1 MKIAL
6 LLAYA
11 IPTKTVLLI
20 ALGVVTLAYFV
31 YWSYMAAGPFS
42 QPIRLFIGFFTNFFD
57 TLGIGSFATTTSSF
71 KFLRGVPDEL
81 IPGTLNVGHAIPT
94 VAEAF
99 IFISIIAVDMR
110 TLIAMIVA
118 SVLGAWLGAGIVAKW
133 PRRAVQIG
141 LGLAL
146 VSAAGLMLMTQLN
159 LFPGGGERLS
169 LEGTRLVAGVI
180 GNFALGALMTLGIG
194 LYAPCMILVSLLG
207 MNPIAAFPIMM
218 GSCAFL
224 MPAGSVR
231 FIRSGRYD
239 LKAATALAIGGVPGV
254 LLAAFWVKSLSL
266 TAVRWL
272 VVCVV
277 LYTAGMLLYSAAK
290 ESRAAANDA
299 KVPDPTSE

>member
-6 LLAYA
+6 L
-11 IPTKTVLLI
+11 V
-20 ALGVVTLAYFV
+20 ALGVVTLAFIA
-31 YWSYMAAGPFS
+31 YWIAATRKHRPDHSGSGPFS
-42 QPIRLFIGFFTNFFD
+42 FPVRVVVGFLTNFFD
-57 TLGIGSFATTTSSF
+57 TLGIGSFATTTSTF
-71 KFLRGVPDEL
+71 KFLRGVRDEV

-94 VAEAF
+94 VAEAL
-99 IFISIIAVDMR
+99 IFIAIVTVDIR

-133 PRRAVQIG
+133 PRRAVQVG

-146 VSAAGLMLMTQLN
+146 VAAAGLMLMTQLN

-169 LEGTRLVAGVI
+169 LEGTRLAAGVI

-194 LYAPCMILVSLLG
+194 LYAPCMILVSMLG
-207 MNPIAAFPIMM
+207 MDPKAAFPIMM

-239 LKAATALAIGGVPGV
+239 WNAAMGLTIGGVPGV
-254 LLAAFWVKSLSL
+254 LLAAFIVKSLPL
-266 TAVRWL
+266 KAVRWL
-272 VVCVV
+272 VVVVV
-277 LYTAGMLLYSAAK
+277 LYTAGMLLNSAAK
-290 ESRAAANDA
+290 ESKAANDA
-299 KVPDPTSE
+299 KVPGPAAE

>member
-6 LLAYA
+6 LA
-11 IPTKTVLLI
+11 
-20 ALGVVTLAYFV
+20 ALGVVTLAFIAF
-31 YWSYMAAGPFS
+31 WIAAARRHRPDHSGSGPFS
-42 QPIRLFIGFFTNFFD
+42 FPVRVLVGFLTNFFD
-57 TLGIGSFATTTSSF
+57 TLGIGSFATTTSTF
-71 KFLRGVPDEL
+71 KFLRGVRDEV
-81 IPGTLNVGHAIPT
+81 IPGTLNIGHFIPT
-94 VAEAF
+94 VAEAL
-99 IFISIIAVDMR
+99 IFIAIVTVDIR

-146 VSAAGLMLMTQLN
+146 VAAAGLMLMTQLN

-194 LYAPCMILVSLLG
+194 LYAPCMILVSMLG
-207 MNPIAAFPIMM
+207 MDPKAAFPIMM

-231 FIRSGRYD
+231 FIKSGRYD
-239 LKAATALAIGGVPGV
+239 WNAAMGLTIGGVPGV
-254 LLAAFWVKSLSL
+254 LLAAFIVKSLPL
-266 TAVRWL
+266 KAVRWL

-290 ESRAAANDA
+290 ESRAAANGA
-299 KVPDPTSE
+299 KVPDPAAD